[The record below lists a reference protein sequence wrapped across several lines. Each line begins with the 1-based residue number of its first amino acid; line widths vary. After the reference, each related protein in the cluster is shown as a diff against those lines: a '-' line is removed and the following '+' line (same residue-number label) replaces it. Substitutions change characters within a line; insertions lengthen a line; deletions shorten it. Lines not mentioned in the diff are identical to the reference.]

1 MTNGQSDG
9 LTHPNYTIQSE
20 ARAHK
25 YKRKKNEKKK
35 TKRHGRVSVPK
46 KKPPDTRKHGQTLL
60 LKDITDGQTHALIEY
75 LQSD

>member
-25 YKRKKNEKKK
+25 FNKNVAKEKKIVHNNSDAQIKKNEKK
-35 TKRHGRVSVPK
+35 RK
-46 KKPPDTRKHGQTLL
+46 KKNMV
-60 LKDITDGQTHALIEY
+60 E
-75 LQSD
+75 S